1 MSKHW
6 KEPLDPSRHLD
17 FMSGAE
23 VGGRP
28 RKPPRDPLG
37 EEWAYSVRVN
47 GFTFEF
53 ASLDHVRECLAYC
66 REKTHPAR
74 RQPGIDLEHYWQR
87 WFERLP
93 KGLLR
98 GDKRERV
105 VGALE
110 RALAEFEKG
119 TES

>member
-28 RKPPRDPLG
+28 RKPPRDPLV
-37 EEWAYSVRVN
+37 EEWAYFVRVN

-53 ASLDHVRECLAYC
+53 AS
-66 REKTHPAR
+66 
-74 RQPGIDLEHYWQR
+74 
-87 WFERLP
+87 
-93 KGLLR
+93 R
-98 GDKRERV
+98 G
-105 VGALE
+105 
-110 RALAEFEKG
+110 
-119 TES
+119 